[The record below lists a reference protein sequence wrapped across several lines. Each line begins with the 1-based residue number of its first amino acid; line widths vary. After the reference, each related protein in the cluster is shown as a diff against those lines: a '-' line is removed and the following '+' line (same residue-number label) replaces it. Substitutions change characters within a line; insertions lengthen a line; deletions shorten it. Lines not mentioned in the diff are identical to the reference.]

1 MLIVQHLRQRN
12 FVDQAVGA
20 FQIHNVKQER
30 TRFYKQQMD
39 STGEVMTTPK
49 YIYTS
54 RASLNNNQKKKERG
68 IRRKH
73 NRAHKGHPQLEITAK
88 KISFICILP

>member
-20 FQIHNVKQER
+20 FQIYNVKQER
-30 TRFYKQQMD
+30 PRFYKQQMD

-54 RASLNNNQKKKERG
+54 RASLNNNQKKKKE
-68 IRRKH
+68 
-73 NRAHKGHPQLEITAK
+73 E
-88 KISFICILP
+88 